1 MSSLHDF
8 PMKHKDPRD
17 PYVLPQV
24 QEDDP
29 LFLDVRPG
37 HVQIDGIT
45 ATAEYEPVTDA
56 SKHRAF
62 LAQQRERD
70 LAIRESYD
78 DAETNLLHEQLIDS
92 ADAMRMAHL
101 LDKAYPGS
109 TLGERAE
116 AAAVA
121 LRAFDPL
128 WMQVSRY
135 HAAEAICG
143 ALRNFLT
150 TQLGCQVVP
159 EKALREH
166 ANRLAGIARQ
176 EVFNTLT
183 AKRTTNV
190 RTWAAARLSMLQFG
204 EEVE

>member
-1 MSSLHDF
+1 M
-8 PMKHKDPRD
+8 PHKDPRD

-24 QEDDP
+24 PEDDP
-29 LFLDVRPG
+29 IFLDVRPG
-37 HVQIDGIT
+37 HVQIEGIT
-45 ATAEYEPVTDA
+45 ATVDYEPVTDV

-70 LAIRESYD
+70 LAIRETYD
-78 DAETNLLHEQLIDS
+78 DAETDLLHEQLIDS
-92 ADAMRMAHL
+92 ADAMRLAHL
-101 LDKAYPGS
+101 LDKAYPN
-109 TLGERAE
+109 TPVGERAE

-121 LRAFDPL
+121 LRVFDPL

-150 TQLGCQVVP
+150 LHLGCQVVP

-166 ANRLAGIARQ
+166 ANKLAGIARQ

-183 AKRTTNV
+183 AKRATTV